1 MSAQGG
7 AVRSG
12 LGSLP
17 TPALV
22 CIGLLVALL
31 IIGFVDRI
39 VADHD
44 WLFIVAE
51 LVHTLGIVI
60 LVYKVQVQNTCA
72 GISRKSQ
79 ELFAIFLGVRLY
91 CSLVMEKD
99 MHTVIDLFTL
109 AATGFVL
116 VSLSAKHRHSYSAE
130 FDAFNNLFIIVP
142 AALLA
147 LVVHPGTNHFLL
159 NRILWAF
166 CVYIEAV
173 AVLPQLLMMQKM
185 KVVEALTANYVF
197 ALGVSRFISCL
208 HWIIFMYRFG
218 IKEFIGAPSQRK
230 EAAPLW
236 MLIVLLSEIVQTGIL
251 ADFCYLYILSARRG
265 ETLMRLPV

>member
-1 MSAQGG
+1 MRSD
-7 AVRSG
+7 VRS
-12 LGSLP
+12 LS
-17 TPALV
+17 TPILV
-22 CIGLLVALL
+22 CVGVIVILLTVG
-31 IIGFVDRI
+31 IVDRI
-39 VADHD
+39 VSDHD

-51 LVHTLGIVI
+51 LVHTIGIVI
-60 LVYKVQVQNTCA
+60 LLYKVQVKNTCA

-99 MHTVIDLFTL
+99 VHTVIDLFTL

-116 VSLSAKHRHSYSAE
+116 FSLSIKHRQSYSAE
-130 FDAFNNLFIIVP
+130 HDSFNNLYIIVP
-142 AALLA
+142 AAILA
-147 LVVHPGTNHFLL
+147 LAVHPGTNHVLL
-159 NRILWAF
+159 NRLLWAF

-185 KVVEALTANYVF
+185 KEVEALTANYVF

-218 IKEFIGAPSQRK
+218 ITDFIASPSQKR
-230 EAAPLW
+230 EASPLW
-236 MLIVLLSEIVQTGIL
+236 MLLVLLSEIVQTGIL